1 MKNVLKI
8 IGVLVLAFIGYVAY
22 MVLNPVSPKETVS
35 YSSEISEIEVVYSR
49 PYKKNRLIFG
59 LEEDGALV
67 PYGKYWRTGAN
78 AATTFETSGAVS
90 FNGEKLDPGKYRLYT
105 VPGEKEW
112 KIVLNA
118 EGDKF
123 FAISEPDYSKDVV
136 ETVVVPQ
143 IKNKSSIEQFTIGF
157 SKNMEGVEMYLM
169 WDTTVVSIP
178 LNQ

>member
-8 IGVLVLAFIGYVAY
+8 IGVLVLAYVGYVIY
-22 MVLNPVSPKETVS
+22 MLVNPVSPKDTVV
-35 YSSEISEIEVVYSR
+35 YSSDNAKFEVVYSR
-49 PYKKNRLIFG
+49 PYKKDRLIFG

-78 AATTFETSGAVS
+78 AATAVS

-112 KIVLNA
+112 KIVLNS

-123 FAISEPDYSKDVV
+123 FAISEPDYSKDVL
-136 ETVVVPQ
+136 ETVVAPQ
-143 IKNKSSIEQFTIGF
+143 IKDKSSIEQFTIGF

-169 WDTTVVSIP
+169 WDTTVISIP